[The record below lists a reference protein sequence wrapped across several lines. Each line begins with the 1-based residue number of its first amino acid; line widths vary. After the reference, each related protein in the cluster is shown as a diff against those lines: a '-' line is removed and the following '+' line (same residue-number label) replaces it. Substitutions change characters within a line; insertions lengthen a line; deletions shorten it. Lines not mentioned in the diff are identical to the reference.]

1 MFELLAHV
9 YPIGITSFLEAIK
22 PRTMDTSRVRYVAFA
37 DDLGGAGE
45 LMHLRNWWDN
55 VVTFD
60 PLLGFIQMHRS
71 RIKPIEEEKA
81 R

>member
-1 MFELLAHV
+1 
-9 YPIGITSFLEAIK
+9 
-22 PRTMDTSRVRYVAFA
+22 
-37 DDLGGAGE
+37 
-45 LMHLRNWWDN
+45 MHLRNWWDN

-81 R
+81 RQIFQDNNIEVTIEEKVTLEATSEVRGVRPIMLKN